1 MAQPKKNSS
10 SPAAQYFAEVLRM
23 LRTKAGMS
31 QTELGERM
39 AYTGAAVSAVE
50 TCAKPATDE
59 FIEAAE
65 KALEAGGLIAAA
77 AKYLRLERYPEYF
90 QGFVQLE
97 QDALSVSS
105 YSTQLMHG
113 LLQTEAYAR
122 ALLRCDFP
130 PLEDEEIEQLA
141 LARLERKAL
150 FDRKPGCVINVIL
163 EEEALRRRI
172 GSTDVMRDQYKYL
185 GECAERPN
193 VVVQAMPS
201 QLGAHAGLRGPMT
214 VIETPEQT
222 TLVYTEA
229 LGKSLLVSKPAEV
242 GVLARRYAMI
252 SRQALR
258 PEESVD
264 LIGQL
269 AGEL

>member
-1 MAQPKKNSS
+1 MGQPKKNS

-23 LRTKAGMS
+23 LRTAAGLS
-31 QTELGERM
+31 QNELGDLM
-39 AYTGAAVSAVE
+39 AYSGAAVSAVE

-59 FIEAAE
+59 FIGAAE
-65 KALEAGGLIAAA
+65 KALNAGGILAAA

-97 QDALSVSS
+97 QEALSVSS
-105 YSTQLMHG
+105 YSAQLIHG

-122 ALLRCDFP
+122 ALFRCDFP
-130 PLEDEEIEQLA
+130 PLDEEEIERLT

-150 FDRKPGCVINVIL
+150 LDRRPVCVINVIL

-172 GSTDVMRDQYKYL
+172 GDEQIRRAQYRHL
-185 GECAERPN
+185 LECAERPN
-193 VVVQAMPS
+193 VVVQVMPS
-201 QLGAHAGLRGPMT
+201 RIGVHAGLRGPMT
-214 VIETPEQT
+214 VLETPEQT
-222 TLVYTEA
+222 SLVYTEA
-229 LGKSLLVSKPAEV
+229 LGKSLLVSRPEEV
-242 GVLARRYAMI
+242 GVLARRYGMI
-252 SRQALR
+252 RSQALR
-258 PEESVD
+258 PEESVA